1 MNNRTLVRGGAIAVV
16 VVGLLLVSFVA
27 ASYFESSSAASNPVS
42 TTTAYVSPPPS
53 NTTNALGLNTIAIY
67 NATRSSV
74 VTVQGA
80 EITNSFFG
88 QQAVSILGSGFVVQY
103 KGADYIVTNDH
114 VAGSASNLT
123 VTFSDGNAYAAKVIG
138 TDPYSDLAVLSV
150 VNTPASEFH
159 SLNLTISSNLEVG
172 EPVVAIGN
180 PFGLSGS
187 MTYGIISQ
195 LGRTIQDPTAGNF
208 PVADTIQFSAP
219 INPGNSGGPLL
230 NANGNVIGITTAI
243 VSGSQGVG
251 FAIPSDTIMRELPSL
266 IVNGTYTQHSY
277 LGISGTDMNFQL
289 AKSMGSN
296 VTYGVLVE
304 NVLSNSPAARAGLR
318 AGSQTVT
325 IDGTQYLIGGDV
337 IVSIN
342 GTKITGNQALAAYL
356 EEYTLPGQTIS
367 FGIVRNGSFTTV
379 HVVLGTR
386 PPISSS

>member
-1 MNNRTLVRGGAIAVV
+1 M
-16 VVGLLLVSFVA
+16 
-27 ASYFESSSAASNPVS
+27 
-42 TTTAYVSPPPS
+42 
-53 NTTNALGLNTIAIY
+53 
-67 NATRSSV
+67 
-74 VTVQGA
+74 
-80 EITNSFFG
+80 
-88 QQAVSILGSGFVVQY
+88 
-103 KGADYIVTNDH
+103 TNDH

-123 VTFSDGNAYAAKVIG
+123 ITFSDGDAYAAKLVG

-150 VNTPASEFH
+150 VNAPASEFH
-159 SLNLTISSNLEVG
+159 PLNVTISSNLEVG

-187 MTYGIISQ
+187 MTFGIISQ
-195 LGRTIQDPTAGNF
+195 LGRTIQDSTAGNF
-208 PVADTIQFSAP
+208 PIADTMQFSAL

-230 NANGNVIGITTAI
+230 DASGMVIGITTAI

-251 FAIPSDTIMRELPSL
+251 FTISSDTIMKELPSL

-304 NVLSNSPAARAGLR
+304 TVLSNRPAAKAGLR
-318 AGSQTVT
+318 AGSQTVI
-325 IDGTQYLIGGDV
+325 IDGTQYLIGRDV
-337 IVSIN
+337 IVSVN

-367 FGIVRNGSFTTV
+367 LGIVRNGTLKAV
-379 HVVLGTR
+379 DVVLGTR
-386 PPISSS
+386 PPVSSS